1 MFNFDENSNLKKQ
14 YLFSFVLA
22 TLSFIAAKSL
32 QEVGV
37 ERYYQQKATHF
48 EKEDG
53 YFDLVHP
60 ESVTNLPMGVNA
72 FTDFV
77 IMDSTHL
84 ICLDDQV
91 GGVLIYDLT
100 SNKSQGYLPTG
111 IDSKIT
117 EVTKIDSTIIIVDEK
132 MDMHFLFP
140 PYDSSSIITESLKDK
155 SWISSGM
162 CLHESTK
169 RLFFVAETAIENEI
183 QNYSIYTFN
192 LNHRKLNNR
201 PLFEIRPEEI
211 ELFAIANN
219 IPIAAQQIAEN
230 GDTIRGF
237 NFIPEVI
244 AVHPKTNEIYVLS
257 NSVRSLAVY
266 NQFGQVVNFTMLDEE
281 IFTNP
286 KAMTFYPNGDLLLTN
301 SDLKN
306 PSIVRVKWNKL
317 FQSKAN
323 HGLIFGR

>member
-1 MFNFDENSNLKKQ
+1 LKKQ

-37 ERYYQQKATHF
+37 ENYYHQKATHF

-60 ESVTNLPMGVNA
+60 ESVTSLPMGVNA

-77 IMDSTHL
+77 IMDSSHL
-84 ICLDDQV
+84 ICLDDQI
-91 GGVLIYDLT
+91 GGVLVYDLFT
-100 SNKSQGYLPTG
+100 NQTQGYLPTG

-117 EVTKIDSTIIIVDEK
+117 EVCKVDSTIILVDEK
-132 MDMHFLFP
+132 MDVHFLLP
-140 PYDSSSIITESLKDK
+140 PYDSTSITTESLKDK

-162 CLHESTK
+162 CLHESTN
-169 RLFFVAETAIENEI
+169 RLFFVAESDIENEI
-183 QNYSIYTFN
+183 QNYFIYTFN
-192 LNHRKLNNR
+192 LNHRKLNER
-201 PLFEIRPEEI
+201 PLFEIKQEDI
-211 ELFAIANN
+211 ELFAISNN
-219 IPIAAQQIAEN
+219 IALPTSQIDEN
-230 GDTIRGF
+230 GDTLGVF
-237 NFIPEVI
+237 NFTPEVI

-257 NSVRSLAVY
+257 SADRSLVVY
-266 NQFGQVVNFTMLDEE
+266 NQFGQVVNYTVLNQE
-281 IFTNP
+281 IFVNP

-301 SDLKN
+301 SDMKN
-306 PSIVRVKWNKL
+306 PSIVRIKWNKL

>member
-1 MFNFDENSNLKKQ
+1 LKKQ

-37 ERYYQQKATHF
+37 ENYYHQKATHF

-77 IMDSTHL
+77 IMDSSHL
-84 ICLDDQV
+84 ICLDDQI
-91 GGVLIYDLT
+91 GGVLVYDLIT
-100 SNKSQGYLPTG
+100 NQTQGYLPTG

-117 EVTKIDSTIIIVDEK
+117 EVSKVDSTIILVDEK
-132 MDMHFLFP
+132 MDVHFLLP
-140 PYDSSSIITESLKDK
+140 PYDSTSITTESLKDK

-169 RLFFVAETAIENEI
+169 RLFFVAESDVENEI
-183 QNYSIYTFN
+183 QNYFIYTFN
-192 LNHRKLNNR
+192 LNHRKLNER
-201 PLFEIRPEEI
+201 PLFEIKQEDI
-211 ELFAIANN
+211 ELFAISNN
-219 IPIAAQQIAEN
+219 IALPTSQINEN
-230 GDTIRGF
+230 GDTSGVF
-237 NFIPEVI
+237 NFTPEVI
-244 AVHPKTNEIYVLS
+244 AVHPKTNDIYVLS
-257 NSVRSLAVY
+257 SADRSLVVY
-266 NQFGQVVNFTMLDEE
+266 NQFGQVVNYTVLNQE
-281 IFTNP
+281 IFVNP

-306 PSIVRVKWNKL
+306 PSIVRIKWNKL

>member
-1 MFNFDENSNLKKQ
+1 MEN
-14 YLFSFVLA
+14 
-22 TLSFIAAKSL
+22 
-32 QEVGV
+32 
-37 ERYYQQKATHF
+37 YYHQKATHF

-77 IMDSTHL
+77 IMDSSHL
-84 ICLDDQV
+84 ICLDDQI
-91 GGVLIYDLT
+91 GGVLVYDLIT
-100 SNKSQGYLPTG
+100 NQTQGYLPTG

-117 EVTKIDSTIIIVDEK
+117 EVSKVDSTIILVDEK
-132 MDMHFLFP
+132 MDVHFLLP
-140 PYDSSSIITESLKDK
+140 PYDSTSITTESLKDK

-169 RLFFVAETAIENEI
+169 RLFFVAESDVENEI
-183 QNYSIYTFN
+183 QNYFIYTFN
-192 LNHRKLNNR
+192 LNHRKLNER
-201 PLFEIRPEEI
+201 PLFEIKQEDI
-211 ELFAIANN
+211 ELFAISNN
-219 IPIAAQQIAEN
+219 IALPTSQINEN
-230 GDTIRGF
+230 GDTSGVF
-237 NFIPEVI
+237 NFTPEVI
-244 AVHPKTNEIYVLS
+244 AVHPKTNDIYVLS
-257 NSVRSLAVY
+257 SADRSLVVY
-266 NQFGQVVNFTMLDEE
+266 NQFGQVVNYTVLNQE
-281 IFTNP
+281 IFVNP

-306 PSIVRVKWNKL
+306 PSIVRIKWNKL

>member
-1 MFNFDENSNLKKQ
+1 MKKQ

-22 TLSFIAAKSL
+22 SLSFIAAKSL

-37 ERYYQQKATHF
+37 ENYYHQKASHF
-48 EKEDG
+48 VKEDG

-60 ESVTNLPMGVNA
+60 ESVSNLPMGVNA

-91 GGVLIYDLT
+91 GGVLVYDLT
-100 SNKSQGYLPTG
+100 TNKSQGYLPTG
-111 IDSKIT
+111 IQFKIT
-117 EVTKIDSTIIIVDEK
+117 EVTKIDSTLILVDEK
-132 MDMHFLFP
+132 MDLHFLLP
-140 PYDSSSIITESLKDK
+140 PYDSTSITTESLQDK

-169 RLFFVAETAIENEI
+169 RLFFVAESDVENEI
-183 QNYSIYTFN
+183 QNYFIYTFN
-192 LNHRKLNNR
+192 LNNKKLNER
-201 PLFEIRPEEI
+201 PLFEIKPEEI
-211 ELFAIANN
+211 ELFALTNN
-219 IPIAAQQIAEN
+219 SPLPTNRVDEN
-230 GDTIRGF
+230 GDTIRNF
-237 NFIPEVI
+237 TFIPDVI
-244 AVHPKTNEIYVLS
+244 AVHPKTNEIYILS
-257 NSVRSLAVY
+257 SSDRSLVVY
-266 NQFGQVVNFTMLDEE
+266 NQFGQVVNFTTLNEE
-281 IFTNP
+281 LFSQP

-323 HGLIFGR
+323 HGLIFGS

>member
-1 MFNFDENSNLKKQ
+1 MKKQ

-37 ERYYQQKATHF
+37 ENYYHQKASHF

-60 ESVTNLPMGVNA
+60 EAIASLPMGVNP

-84 ICLDDQV
+84 ICLDEQV
-91 GGVLIYDLT
+91 GGVLLYDLNE
-100 SNKSQGYLPTG
+100 NKSQGYLPTG
-111 IDSKIT
+111 LDSRIT
-117 EVTKIDSTIIIVDEK
+117 EVSKIDSTIILFDENK
-132 MDMHFLFP
+132 DLHFVLP
-140 PYDSSSIITESLKDK
+140 PYDSLSITTVSLKDN
-155 SWISSGM
+155 SFFSSGM

-169 RLFFVAETAIENEI
+169 RLFFVGQSDMDNDR
-183 QNYSIYTFN
+183 QNYLLYTFN
-192 LNHRKLNNR
+192 LNQRKLNER
-201 PLFEIRPEEI
+201 PLFEIKSEDI
-211 ELFAIANN
+211 EFFAIANN
-219 IPIAAQQIAEN
+219 IGLPINQVDEVS
-230 GDTIRGF
+230 DSLEFFSF
-237 NFIPEVI
+237 NPDVI

-257 NSVRSLAVY
+257 SANRSLAVY
-266 NQFGQVVNFTMLDEE
+266 NQFGQVVNFTVLKQELFQD
-281 IFTNP
+281 P

-306 PSIVRVKWNKL
+306 PSIIRIKWNKL
-317 FQSKAN
+317 FQSKAS

>member
-1 MFNFDENSNLKKQ
+1 MKKQ

-37 ERYYQQKATHF
+37 ENYYHQKATHF

-77 IMDSTHL
+77 IMDSSHL
-84 ICLDDQV
+84 ICLDDQI
-91 GGVLIYDLT
+91 GGVLVYDLIT
-100 SNKSQGYLPTG
+100 NQTQGYLPTG

-117 EVTKIDSTIIIVDEK
+117 EVSKVDSTIILVDEK
-132 MDMHFLFP
+132 MDVHFLLP
-140 PYDSSSIITESLKDK
+140 PYDSTSITTESLKDK

-169 RLFFVAETAIENEI
+169 RLFFVAESDVENEI
-183 QNYSIYTFN
+183 QNYFIYTFN
-192 LNHRKLNNR
+192 LNHRKLNER
-201 PLFEIRPEEI
+201 PLFEIKQEDI
-211 ELFAIANN
+211 ELFAISNN
-219 IPIAAQQIAEN
+219 IALPTSQINEN
-230 GDTIRGF
+230 GDTSGVF
-237 NFIPEVI
+237 NFTPEVI
-244 AVHPKTNEIYVLS
+244 AVHPKTNDIYVLS
-257 NSVRSLAVY
+257 SADRSLVVY
-266 NQFGQVVNFTMLDEE
+266 NQFGQVVNYTVLNQE
-281 IFTNP
+281 IFVNP

-306 PSIVRVKWNKL
+306 PSIVRIKWNKL